1 MFLHLC
7 SSNPLFLR
15 HWIRETRDVR
25 FHKSWSSWSQR
36 HCPHSPFGLYV
47 WVPYHFVS
55 HPGPRNDQWLGAN
68 LLAYFASLTEFA
80 IHNSLFPFSHH
91 TMSLPT
97 DMKMIRPWTSS
108 GSHYFSHHVLN
119 LSEDLQCS
127 ESWEIFHS
135 NSIGAPSIRSNS
147 LYWSEFWSQS
157 IFSFQALTGF
167 WPIHNTESDP
177 WVFAFDNWTAFFSKQ
192 SCPLPSLLLPVD
204 HV

>member
-7 SSNPLFLR
+7 SSNLPLSKALDPRNTDHHDLSDSLPFS
-15 HWIRETRDVR
+15 VR
-25 FHKSWSSWSQR
+25 FVCMSSIPLRFTS
-36 HCPHSPFGLYV
+36 
-47 WVPYHFVS
+47 
-55 HPGPRNDQWLGAN
+55 GPKKRPMTWRESSCIFCFIDGIRN
-68 LLAYFASLTEFA
+68 T
-80 IHNSLFPFSHH
+80 HNSLSTFYHH
-91 TMSLPT
+91 TTSLPT

-108 GSHYFSHHVLN
+108 GSNYFSHHVLN
-119 LSEDLQCS
+119 LNEDLQCS

-167 WPIHNTESDP
+167 WPIHNTESDS

-192 SCPLPSLLLPVD
+192 NCPLPSLLLPVD